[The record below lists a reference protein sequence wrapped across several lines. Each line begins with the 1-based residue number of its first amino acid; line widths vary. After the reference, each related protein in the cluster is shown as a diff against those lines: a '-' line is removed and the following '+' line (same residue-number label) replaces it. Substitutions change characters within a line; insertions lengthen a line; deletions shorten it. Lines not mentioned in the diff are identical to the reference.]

1 MVTPAE
7 TPFYDFYHKRKTLS
21 GRKGS
26 MSNSESEVEAAKIPA
41 AQKVFDRP
49 FFWLI
54 AGFVI
59 MLLFY
64 TFWGM
69 YEIFNMPTATLP

>member
-1 MVTPAE
+1 
-7 TPFYDFYHKRKTLS
+7 
-21 GRKGS
+21 

>member
-1 MVTPAE
+1 
-7 TPFYDFYHKRKTLS
+7 
-21 GRKGS
+21 
-26 MSNSESEVEAAKIPA
+26 MSNSESEVETAKIPA
-41 AQKVFDRP
+41 AQKIFDRP

-69 YEIFNMPTATLP
+69 YEILNMPTATLP